1 MPRLLTRLN
10 VKEDCA
16 SLKTDKHF
24 DILFESRNDLSIRTD
39 LKAALSELDH
49 IVYFCDL
56 FLGLD
61 LAVEI
66 QCCHLHHLGQY
77 FCDYAIVLG
86 EAGTLVRALIGV

>member
-1 MPRLLTRLN
+1 MPRLLTRLI

-16 SLKTDKHF
+16 SLETDKHV

-66 QCCHLHHLGQY
+66 QRRHLHHLGQY
-77 FCDYAIVLG
+77 FCDNSIVLG
-86 EAGTLVRALIGV
+86 EASTLVRALIGV